1 MTAVAHLEVC
11 DVVEAQVVIGD
22 DGRLGPVALGGH
34 HHLPTAG
41 VDVLF
46 KVAAFVVDA
55 AQSDQ

>member
-1 MTAVAHLEVC
+1 MAHLEVC

-22 DGRLGPVALGGH
+22 DGRLCPVALGGH

>member
-1 MTAVAHLEVC
+1 MAHLEVR

-34 HHLPTAG
+34 HHLPPAG

-55 AQSDQ
+55 EQSDR